1 MTYREDGAVFCVLF
15 YFEFIQFVG
24 VKSGVVDH
32 ATNYAISV
40 RLCVSKQMVKTD
52 GIKLAD
58 EETESKCR
66 MRGQADET
74 INLEI
79 SQTFD
84 VLTENWCEHQPQRI
98 MEN

>member
-1 MTYREDGAVFCVLF
+1 
-15 YFEFIQFVG
+15 
-24 VKSGVVDH
+24 
-32 ATNYAISV
+32 
-40 RLCVSKQMVKTD
+40 MVKTD